1 MIQITED
8 KRIFIS
14 RGDTPTVPCHFQ
26 NTMLAPE
33 DGTQV
38 VFSLKRDYNDK
49 KRIWQKRFVIK
60 NGKFNITFE
69 HDDTSKLN
77 NDMSYYYDV
86 QLRYLD
92 GQIFTLIPPTEFKV
106 LGVVSDV
113 GE

>member
-1 MIQITED
+1 MIKITED

-14 RGDTPTVPCHFQ
+14 RGDTPTVPCRFQ
-26 NTMLAPE
+26 NTRLAPE

-49 KRIWQKRFVIK
+49 TRIWQKKYYIKDGRFSIR
-60 NGKFNITFE
+60 FE
-69 HDDTSKLN
+69 HEDTENLK
-77 NDMSYYYDV
+77 NDVTYFYDV

-92 GQIFTLIPPTEFKV
+92 GQIYTLIPPTEFKI

-113 GE
+113 DE